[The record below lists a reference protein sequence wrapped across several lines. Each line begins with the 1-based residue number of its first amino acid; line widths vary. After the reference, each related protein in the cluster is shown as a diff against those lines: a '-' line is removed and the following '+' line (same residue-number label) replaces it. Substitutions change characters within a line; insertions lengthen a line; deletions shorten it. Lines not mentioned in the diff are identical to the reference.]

1 MLTTLGVPVC
11 LVTKISPGL
20 LPSVVKSIASFTLY
34 CAFGVVC
41 ILIPVILFVTFI
53 WYVVSF
59 PSYVT
64 FIVFVVVLSF
74 PNVTLVK
81 STVLPSVSVTFTL
94 LSVSAFSSVSPFAF
108 VIVIFPLLKSIV
120 SPYPYCVFVG
130 CVFIAIDC
138 VGLLNDTFK
147 FALNVCVFV
156 PLVASESTYVT
167 VNV

>member
-20 LPSVVKSIASFTLY
+20 LPFVVKSIASFTLY
-34 CAFGVVC
+34 CTFGVVC

-64 FIVFVVVLSF
+64 FIVFVAVLSF

-138 VGLLNDTFK
+138 VGLSNDTFK
-147 FALNVCVFV
+147 FAINFCPFV
-156 PLVASESTYVT
+156 ALIGSSS
-167 VNV
+167 